1 MITIAITGGIGAG
14 KTTVTEHL
22 ISKGYTTTQIATALN
37 LSPETIRWYRKNL
50 LSKLDVSNTAELVS
64 VSKELGLV

>member
-22 ISKGYTTTQIATALN
+22 ISKGYTTTHIAAALN